1 MKKNKHPGHKALRKG
16 RWSQPNR
23 IYLVTTVTNARRP
36 FFNDLFVGRLVV
48 KEMRR
53 LEYDGIAN
61 SLAWVLMPDHLH
73 WLFGLTEKENL
84 SQVIKLLKGRSSH
97 KINQI
102 LKRSGYVWEKAFHDH
117 ALRKEEDIRQTAR
130 YVVANPLRAGLV
142 ENIYDYPLWDA
153 IWMEERFQ
161 PRAIVADH

>member
-1 MKKNKHPGHKALRKG
+1 MKKNNRPGHKALRKG

-23 IYLVTTVTNARRP
+23 IYLVTTGTNARQP

-53 LEYDGIAN
+53 LESDGIVT

-73 WLFGLTEKENL
+73 WLFGLTEKEDL
-84 SQVIKLLKGRSSH
+84 SRVIKLLKGRSSH

-102 LKRSGYVWEKAFHDH
+102 LARSGSTWEKAFHDR
-117 ALRKEEDIRQTAR
+117 ALRKEEDIRKIAR
-130 YVVANPLRAGLV
+130 YIVANPLRAKLV

-153 IWMEERFQ
+153 VWM
-161 PRAIVADH
+161 